1 MPPKVSKSKKKEDG
15 RLAAT
20 MGVIQEVRD
29 LLKPSNIRQVQKELK
44 VNNRRRQPSTSSCDS
59 SSGSDSDSDLD
70 SHSSDCTTCSSACHS
85 TDCSTCSHSTDCST
99 CSDSYSPLRNPRPI
113 KRKTKARVPCAKPA
127 AKKSTTKKSN
137 GKGKSTK
144 GKENECKKTETREK
158 ATNCAVKSTSFATST
173 PKKKPACC
181 ASGREEWTVSKIY
194 SADRYVCDST
204 RHRESSPA
212 RPTCCCQA
220 RCAAATSRALLLPST
235 RHEPQAPKHSR
246 DEHRLGSWMAAL
258 QKRPSSHR
266 PSGRPNRN
274 SHSPSQNRLEA
285 IQSLEKQQ
293 WKQKEGWLGKEL
305 RDQRGSRSAQRPHRS
320 LHHSNAVT
328 SSNAHLGLATGI
340 AGFLPV
346 IKKAMTSPATLQLQ
360 DALVAVNSSKAIYDG
375 VMQSWSAVK

>member
-1 MPPKVSKSKKKEDG
+1 MPKGDEEREVMRRMQLIAPCPPVKQSFNLTCSTMYEEYDEDDPQVKRAFPEEYVPPWLPSDADHGADHGAKGKEKLRIKWTIDASSNDLFFVKVSLSCSPNVKMPPKVSKSKKKEDG

-20 MGVIQEVRD
+20 
-29 LLKPSNIRQVQKELK
+29 VQKELK

-173 PKKKPACC
+173 PKKKPGKS
-181 ASGREEWTVSKIY
+181 ASVKKENGKSKSKSKTV
-194 SADRYVCDST
+194 
-204 RHRESSPA
+204 
-212 RPTCCCQA
+212 
-220 RCAAATSRALLLPST
+220 
-235 RHEPQAPKHSR
+235 
-246 DEHRLGSWMAAL
+246 
-258 QKRPSSHR
+258 
-266 PSGRPNRN
+266 
-274 SHSPSQNRLEA
+274 
-285 IQSLEKQQ
+285 
-293 WKQKEGWLGKEL
+293 
-305 RDQRGSRSAQRPHRS
+305 
-320 LHHSNAVT
+320 
-328 SSNAHLGLATGI
+328 
-340 AGFLPV
+340 PV
-346 IKKAMTSPATLQLQ
+346 ATL
-360 DALVAVNSSKAIYDG
+360 ASPVFT
-375 VMQSWSAVK
+375 